1 MSVQDLELNSGVR
14 SVLSR
19 HWIDLTKTS
28 FYARK
33 GHVHLGGEV
42 AVIGAKNELAGTAD
56 ALKATEAE
64 LRRLRDVKTIS
75 FEFTN
80 WVRDGAG
87 VWICLDKDDET
98 QGQGPAP
105 SVASGSSGGEAVE
118 IDARGNTVRRAA
130 AGGSS

>member
-1 MSVQDLELNSGVR
+1 MSVPDLELNSGVR
-14 SVLSR
+14 SVLNR

-42 AVIGAKNELAGTAD
+42 AVIGAGKESAGTAE

-64 LRRLRDVKTIS
+64 IRRLRDVKTVS

-80 WVRDGAG
+80 WVRDSAG
-87 VWICLDKDDET
+87 VWICLEKEL
-98 QGQGPAP
+98 GPADDGNGAGP
-105 SVASGSSGGEAVE
+105 AVNSAERAGSP
-118 IDARGNTVRRAA
+118 
-130 AGGSS
+130 

>member
-14 SVLSR
+14 GVLSR

-28 FYARK
+28 FFARK

-42 AVIGAKNELAGTAD
+42 AVIGASNENAGTAET
-56 ALKATEAE
+56 LKATEAE
-64 LRRLRDVKTIS
+64 IRRLRDVRSVS

-87 VWICLDKDDET
+87 VWICLEKDSGPAAED
-98 QGQGPAP
+98 GNGPAP
-105 SVASGSSGGEAVE
+105 AVNS
-118 IDARGNTVRRAA
+118 AG

>member
-1 MSVQDLELNSGVR
+1 VQDLELNSGVR
-14 SVLSR
+14 SVLNR

-28 FYARK
+28 FFARR

-42 AVIGAKNELAGTAD
+42 AVLGGRGEKDGTAE

-64 LRRLRDVKTIS
+64 LRRLRDVKTVS

-87 VWICLDKDDET
+87 VWICLEKEM
-98 QGQGPAP
+98 P
-105 SVASGSSGGEAVE
+105 GEQ
-118 IDARGNTVRRAA
+118 DGNAA
-130 AGGSS
+130 APAVNPAQPGGSS

>member
-1 MSVQDLELNSGVR
+1 VSVQDLELNSGVR

-28 FYARK
+28 FFARK

-42 AVIGAKNELAGTAD
+42 AVIGAGESQGTAET
-56 ALKATEAE
+56 LKATEAE
-64 LRRLRDVKTIS
+64 IRRLRDVKTVS

-87 VWICLDKDDET
+87 VWICLEKEADSPSGAADGNAVT
-98 QGQGPAP
+98 PANP
-105 SVASGSSGGEAVE
+105 
-118 IDARGNTVRRAA
+118 
-130 AGGSS
+130 GGSS

>member
-28 FYARK
+28 FFARK

-42 AVIGAKNELAGTAD
+42 ALLGAGGEKEGTAEM
-56 ALKATEAE
+56 LKATEAE
-64 LRRLRDVKTIS
+64 IRRLRDVKTVS

-87 VWICLDKDDET
+87 VWVCLEKDPDA
-98 QGQGPAP
+98 QASGPAL
-105 SVASGSSGGEAVE
+105 ATGSSGGEAVE
-118 IDARGNTVRRAA
+118 IEERGNVIRPAGRA
-130 AGGSS
+130 GSS

>member
-1 MSVQDLELNSGVR
+1 MSAQDLELNSGVR
-14 SVLSR
+14 TVLSR

-28 FYARK
+28 FFARK

-42 AVIGAKNELAGTAD
+42 AVLGETQRQETAET
-56 ALKATEAE
+56 LKATEAE

-87 VWICLDKDDET
+87 SWVCLEKGSEAN
-98 QGQGPAP
+98 GSGPKP
-105 SVASGSSGGEAVE
+105 
-118 IDARGNTVRRAA
+118 
-130 AGGSS
+130 AGGSSGNEVVEIDWRGNEVRPAARGGSS